1 MSFLL
6 PDEDDD
12 NPFANAVSPFASYT
26 PPPPPPAS
34 DTPQHDPDIG
44 APPPS
49 TDYGQ
54 PLPTPSVEEVGHT
67 TGPYAQVLLDEDRS
81 EEGQATSALPT
92 EEARPSSPPPP
103 SSAAFDH
110 AEPVSVN
117 AMSPPSPDAFGGGF
131 QTSPDRTKAFSLYRP
146 PSPPTLASPTR
157 EYTSPLSSGPVSSPK
172 ADKKVIEASLA
183 DLLGESEEV
192 RLKGAFKKGGSAA
205 GTPIKGLAGAGD
217 KKSSDSPKKGGKGKG
232 KDVKVDEEEDPF
244 GSLVK
249 KRKPK
254 AATPAPVP
262 APTTQA
268 QPVQPAPSQ
277 ATPSQP
283 PAADT
288 PSASQVGVAAPLE
301 PIPDVDSSQT
311 LAPEDL
317 PLPPSQPPTQPST
330 PQPPPTPPPKSP
342 TLPASDFDPSSTS
355 TAQTSPGVGVSP
367 LVTHTP
373 PAFSHPSH
381 IDEEDARVPPR
392 VERSFSELTLSGQR
406 AAELGL
412 DPTMDGW
419 GGSSAA
425 RGPWGG
431 EEERLESQEPE
442 PEPIEEEEV
451 RPACCLDA
459 P

>member
-34 DTPQHDPDIG
+34 NTPQHDPDVG
-44 APPPS
+44 APPSS

-67 TGPYAQVLLDEDRS
+67 TGPYAQVLQDEDRS
-81 EEGQATSALPT
+81 EEGQATLTLPT
-92 EEARPSSPPPP
+92 EEARPPSPLAP
-103 SSAAFDH
+103 SSAAFDQP
-110 AEPVSVN
+110 EPVSVN

-146 PSPPTLASPTR
+146 PSPPSLASAPR
-157 EYTSPLSSGPVSSPK
+157 EYTSPLSSGPVSPPK
-172 ADKKVIEASLA
+172 ADKKAIEASLA

-205 GTPIKGLAGAGD
+205 GTPIKGPAGAGD
-217 KKSSDSPKKGGKGKG
+217 KKSSDSPKKGGESKG

-249 KRKPK
+249 RRKPAK

-268 QPVQPAPSQ
+268 QPVQSAPSQ
-277 ATPSQP
+277 TTPSQP

-288 PSASQVGVAAPLE
+288 PSASQVEVAAPLE
-301 PIPDVDSSQT
+301 PIPDVESSQT

-355 TAQTSPGVGVSP
+355 TTQTSPGVGVSP
-367 LVTHTP
+367 LVTPTP
-373 PAFSHPSH
+373 PAFSHPSYN
-381 IDEEDARVPPR
+381 DEDDAHVPPR

-412 DPTMDGW
+412 EPTMDGW
-419 GGSSAA
+419 GGSGAA
-425 RGPWGG
+425 GGSWGG
-431 EEERLESQEPE
+431 EEDRPKSQELEPE
-442 PEPIEEEEV
+442 PTAEEDV
-451 RPACCLDA
+451 RPT
-459 P
+459 